1 MVTIMAALTILIFYF
16 VFASKGPMPARNVK
30 PRTIVS
36 GEWLSP
42 VELQNVYCSST
53 NMVII
58 DNRPQLAILVTNA
71 NSFSID
77 DIVIDLF
84 LFSEKQTVRTN
95 RIVEMGALGAHSST
109 NLNFE
114 FEQEGKGMQTSD
126 LELRLD
132 FYRLK
137 KEGE

>member
-1 MVTIMAALTILIFYF
+1 
-16 VFASKGPMPARNVK
+16 MPARNVK

-137 KEGE
+137 MEGE